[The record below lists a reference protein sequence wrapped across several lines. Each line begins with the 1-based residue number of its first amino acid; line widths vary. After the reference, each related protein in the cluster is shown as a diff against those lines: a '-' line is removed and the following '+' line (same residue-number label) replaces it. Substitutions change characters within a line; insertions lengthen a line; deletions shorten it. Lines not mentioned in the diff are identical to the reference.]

1 MKKIAVID
9 VGSNSVRL
17 MFLADGKILYKLLNT
32 TRLGEGIAFSPFLKT
47 EAIERTAKAVAEYAE
62 KAQAEGAEGVFAY
75 ATAAVR
81 SAKNGADFVRRV
93 DELCGVKVEV
103 LSGEEEAEIGLAGA
117 LGTGDGGVIDVGDAS
132 TEVIVRKNVK
142 LVYEKSVDIGV
153 VRLKDTCGKEKCT
166 LEQASLNA
174 VNTYGNVPTAS
185 VDFYAIGGTATRL
198 AALFLKLKAY
208 DPQKITGTVLT
219 QTNLKTLADE
229 LLSLPVEEIALLPCV
244 SPKRADVIAG
254 GAVLF
259 FVLTQRLGIEK
270 IIVSDSDNLEGYA
283 VRRGLLNG

>member
-32 TRLGEGIAFSPFLKT
+32 TRLGEGIAFSPFLKS
-47 EAIERTAKAVAEYAE
+47 EAIERTAKAVAEYVE
-62 KAQAEGAEGVFAY
+62 KAKAEGAEGVFAY

-81 SAKNGADFVRRV
+81 SAKNGAEFVRRV

-117 LGTGDGGVIDVGDAS
+117 LGTRDGGVIDVGGAS
-132 TEVIVRKNVK
+132 TEVIVRKNGK

-153 VRLKDTCGKEKCT
+153 VRLKDTCGRDKRA
-166 LEQASLNA
+166 LEQASLKA
-174 VNTYGNVPTAS
+174 VDAYGNVPTAC
-185 VDFYAIGGTATRL
+185 VDFYAIGGTATTL

-208 DPQKITGTVLT
+208 DPQKITGTLLT
-219 QTNLKTLADE
+219 QTDLKALADE
-229 LLSLPVEEIALLPCV
+229 LLSLSVEKIAAHPCV

-259 FVLTQRLGIEK
+259 SVLTQSLGIEK

-283 VRRGLLNG
+283 VRRGLLN